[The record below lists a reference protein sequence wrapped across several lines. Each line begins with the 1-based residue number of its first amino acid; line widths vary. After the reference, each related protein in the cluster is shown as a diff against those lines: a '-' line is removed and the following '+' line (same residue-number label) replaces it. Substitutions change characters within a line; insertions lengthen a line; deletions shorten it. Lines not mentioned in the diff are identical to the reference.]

1 MIRRIGDFMAWLGG
15 ADRAVLDQVPQGR
28 ARFVQMAGVLLTT
41 AGIAVLSMVFA
52 LHDAMK
58 IALFPALVLGLLWG
72 FVIINLDRFLVISM
86 GTTRGRWNLVLTAL
100 PRLALAVVLSL
111 VISTPLVLRVFAS
124 DIKAQ
129 LYTTRLEDST
139 RQAQLESHSKEQQ
152 QLNQVLTQIST
163 DNGIL
168 NGNVP
173 PATSPQ
179 MKTAQA
185 QVAKLQPQVNSDRQ
199 AADNAYEKWRCEL
212 TGEHCAGSSG
222 KTGNGPRAETYQQEY
237 EQAHATYVMANG
249 QLQQALAAERT
260 AQAGVA
266 KAQPGDLARA
276 QQQARQA
283 LPQLVKERDQLKAFI
298 HGETAYGSKVNESD
312 TGLLAQLQALSD
324 ASAKNPSLNAARL
337 AVTALFF
344 LIEILPVTVKL
355 LLNLAPPT
363 AYEIVAKLKD
373 EEITDGAR
381 ARRVEKRRIEERK
394 SQARVNVEDDM
405 RKREEDLGRQA
416 NKHVAAEMTKILD
429 VALQD
434 WSHQVRTTLTAN
446 GSAANGSAAAPGSAN
461 GYPAAQGPA
470 AQGPAAQG
478 PAPRG
483 YAPSGYTPGH
493 TAAPGFVPNGY
504 AINGQAANGQAA
516 NGHGANGASGGQ
528 DPGANGASPP
538 RVQRSGGFSLPD
550 GDAL

>member
-15 ADRAVLDQVPQGR
+15 ADGAVLDQVPQGR
-28 ARFVQMAGVLLTT
+28 SRFVQMAGVLLTT
-41 AGIAVLSMVFA
+41 AGIAVLSMIFA

-58 IALFPALVLGLLWG
+58 IALFPAVVLGLLWG
-72 FVIINLDRFLVISM
+72 FVIINLDRFLVLSM
-86 GTTRGRWNLVLTAL
+86 GTNRGRWNLVLTAL

-129 LYTTRLEDST
+129 LYTTRLENST

-152 QLNQVLTQIST
+152 QLNQVLAQINT
-163 DNGIL
+163 DNAVL
-168 NGNVP
+168 NGHVP

-179 MKTAQA
+179 MQAAQA
-185 QVAKLQPQVNSDRQ
+185 QVAKLQPQVQSDFQAQNS
-199 AADNAYEKWRCEL
+199 AYEKWQCEL
-212 TGEHCAGSSG
+212 TGDHCQGSSG
-222 KTGNGPRAETYQQEY
+222 KTGNGPRARAYQQDY
-237 EQAHATYVMANG
+237 EHAHATYESANS
-249 QLQQALAAERT
+249 QLQQAQTAERA

-283 LPQLVKERDQLKAFI
+283 LPQLDKQRDQLKAFL
-298 HGETAYGSKVNESD
+298 HGETAYGSKVNEND

-434 WSHQVRTTLTAN
+434 WSHQVHTTLTAN
-446 GSAANGSAAAPGSAN
+446 GSAASGSAAAPGSAN
-461 GYPAAQGPA
+461 RYPAANGYPAAP
-470 AQGPAAQG
+470 GPAAQG
-478 PAPRG
+478 PAPKG

-493 TAAPGFVPNGY
+493 AAAPGLFPNGY
-504 AINGQAANGQAA
+504 AVNGQAA
-516 NGHGANGASGGQ
+516 NGHRANGDADGQ
-528 DPGANGASPP
+528 DPGANGAPPP

-550 GDAL
+550 GDTL